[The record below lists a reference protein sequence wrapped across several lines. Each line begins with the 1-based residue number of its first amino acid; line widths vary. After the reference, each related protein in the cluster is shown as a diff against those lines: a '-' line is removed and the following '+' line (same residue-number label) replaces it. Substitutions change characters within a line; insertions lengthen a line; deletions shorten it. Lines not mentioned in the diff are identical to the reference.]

1 MKIRA
6 LIVDDEP
13 LARQRIRLLARDE
26 PDLELIGECD
36 SAADALAAIERDSPD
51 LLFLGV
57 QMPEMD
63 SSCCRNFRPSDCP
76 L

>member
-26 PDLELIGECD
+26 PDLELIGECP
-36 SAADALAAIERDSPD
+36 SGHDALTAIQRDPPD
-51 LLFLGV
+51 LLFLDV
-57 QMPEMD
+57 
-63 SSCCRNFRPSDCP
+63 
-76 L
+76 

>member
-13 LARQRIRLLARDE
+13 LARRRIRLLAQDE
-26 PDLELIGECD
+26 PDLELIGECA
-36 SAADALAAIERDSPD
+36 SGADALTAMERDSPT
-51 LLFLGV
+51 LLFLDV

-63 SSCCRNFRPSDCP
+63 GFELAFVQRNTA
-76 L
+76 